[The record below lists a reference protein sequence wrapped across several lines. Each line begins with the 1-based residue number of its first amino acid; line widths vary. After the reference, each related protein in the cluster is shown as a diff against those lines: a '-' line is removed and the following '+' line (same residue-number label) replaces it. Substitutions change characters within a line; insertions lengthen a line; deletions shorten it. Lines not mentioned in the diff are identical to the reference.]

1 MKKKD
6 FIDLMTEFNKI
17 HNNENNKT
25 IFLDNASIHHS
36 KDFKQYTKETKM
48 HVLYNVPY
56 NSDKNPVEYVFSLLR
71 KVLERSEFTT
81 INELTKIVNE
91 FKNNLISNKLNNIF
105 RHAFDLFNLN

>member
-1 MKKKD
+1 
-6 FIDLMTEFNKI
+6 MTEFNKI
-17 HNNENNKT
+17 HNNENDKI

-36 KDFKQYTKETKM
+36 KDFKQYVKETKM

-56 NSDKNPVEYVFSLLR
+56 DKNPVEYVFSLLR

-81 INELTKIVNE
+81 INELTKIVNN

-105 RHAFDLFNLN
+105 RHSFNLFNLN

>member
-1 MKKKD
+1 
-6 FIDLMTEFNKI
+6 MTEFNKI
-17 HNNENNKT
+17 HNNENDKT
-25 IFLDNASIHHS
+25 IFLYNSSIHHS

-56 NSDKNPVEYVFSLLR
+56 DKNPVEYVFSLLR

-81 INELTKIVNE
+81 INKLTKIVNN

-105 RHAFDLFNLN
+105 RN